1 MYLYKQNLIYR
12 VKFMNIIL
20 TEKVNNL
27 GNLGDIVKVKP
38 GYARNYLLPQG
49 KAIRATKENIEI
61 FDKERSKREEE
72 NSKSKD
78 MAEKLSKDM
87 KDVSL
92 IILRPASETGL
103 LYGSVSKRDISKLL
117 QEQKHLITHKQVV
130 LEKTIK
136 NLGIYNIEIKL
147 HPEIGKNIKLNIART
162 EEEALIQEKTGK
174 AVVESVEEKIDD
186 SIDPKNINEIRTEK
200 LDKDNDLN
208 ETSEVKDLKETSEV
222 NDLQDNLAKN

>member
-1 MYLYKQNLIYR
+1 
-12 VKFMNIIL
+12 MNIIL

-174 AVVESVEEKIDD
+174 AVVESVEEKVDD

-208 ETSEVKDLKETSEV
+208 ETSEVKDLNETSEV